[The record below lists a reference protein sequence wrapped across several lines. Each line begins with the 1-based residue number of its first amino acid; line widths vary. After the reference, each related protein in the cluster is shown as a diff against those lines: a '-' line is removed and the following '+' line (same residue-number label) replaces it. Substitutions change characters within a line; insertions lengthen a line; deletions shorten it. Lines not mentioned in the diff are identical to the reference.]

1 MRPGTLKVP
10 GQSGLSDCWVGKLP
24 NYKNHK
30 GGGFEM
36 TITSTPLV
44 DAQAPAG
51 NRQMINAIIA
61 SVLGWSLDLF
71 DLFIL
76 LYVAPVI
83 GALFFPSTNATL
95 SLAAVYASFAVT
107 LLMRPIGSAVFG
119 HYADVHGRKGA
130 MMLAIVGV
138 GVSTAAFGALPTIAQ
153 AGIAAPI
160 IFVILRL
167 IQGVFVGGVVASTH
181 TIGTESVPAKWRG
194 AMSGLV
200 GGGGAGI
207 GALLASFVFLVTS
220 WVFPGE
226 AFAQWGWRFMFFS
239 GLLSSLLGW
248 FIFKNLEESP
258 FFNELQQQKAAGKAT
273 AAASPVKML
282 FSSGYRSVLLINL
295 LITFGGGAG
304 YYLTSGYLPTFLK
317 VINGVPNNVSS
328 LILMGASVTAFVSA
342 ILIGEL
348 SEKIGRKPTFLAV
361 GVCALVLL
369 PLCYLGLAKAADT
382 TQVTLYALAIAFI
395 GNAGY
400 APVLIFL
407 NERFPTSLRASGT
420 GLSWNI
426 GFALGG
432 MMPTFV
438 SLASAG
444 TAQIPMSLA
453 IFSAVIFVIYL
464 IGGLTIPETNGNFH

>member
-1 MRPGTLKVP
+1 
-10 GQSGLSDCWVGKLP
+10 
-24 NYKNHK
+24 
-30 GGGFEM
+30 M
-36 TITSTPLV
+36 TGTPLA
-44 DAQAPAG
+44 DAQAPGG

-83 GALFFPSTNATL
+83 GALFFPSTHATL

-130 MMLAIVGV
+130 MMIAIVGV
-138 GVSTAAFGALPTIAQ
+138 GVSTAAFGALPTIAH

-160 IFVILRL
+160 MFLILRL
-167 IQGVFVGGVVASTH
+167 VQGVFVGGVVASTH

-207 GALLASFVFLVTS
+207 GALLASFVFLITS
-220 WVFPGE
+220 SIFPGE

-258 FFNELQQQKAAGKAT
+258 FFNELQQQKAASKAT
-273 AAASPVKML
+273 AAPSPVRTL
-282 FSSGYRSVLLINL
+282 FSSKYRFVLLINL

-304 YYLTSGYLPTFLK
+304 YYLTSAISELPEGCQRSPQQRL
-317 VINGVPNNVSS
+317 VADPDGCERGRLRLRDP
-328 LILMGASVTAFVSA
+328 GRA
-342 ILIGEL
+342 L
-348 SEKIGRKPTFLAV
+348 SEKIGRKPTFLAA
-361 GVCALVLL
+361 GVSALVLL
-369 PLCYLGLAKAADT
+369 PLCYLDWPRRPARP
-382 TQVTLYALAIAFI
+382 VTLHWPSPSSAMPACARPDIS
-395 GNAGY
+395 
-400 APVLIFL
+400 
-407 NERFPTSLRASGT
+407 EREVSTHSASGT
-420 GLSWNI
+420 GLS
-426 GFALGG
+426 
-432 MMPTFV
+432 
-438 SLASAG
+438 
-444 TAQIPMSLA
+444 
-453 IFSAVIFVIYL
+453 
-464 IGGLTIPETNGNFH
+464 

>member
-1 MRPGTLKVP
+1 MI
-10 GQSGLSDCWVGKLP
+10 
-24 NYKNHK
+24 
-30 GGGFEM
+30 M
-36 TITSTPLV
+36 TGTPLV
-44 DAQAPAG
+44 DAQAPGG

-83 GALFFPSTNATL
+83 GTLFFPSTHATL

-107 LLMRPIGSAVFG
+107 LLMRPIGSAIFG

-130 MMLAIVGV
+130 MMIAIVGV
-138 GVSTAAFGALPTIAQ
+138 GVSTAAFGLLPTIAQ
-153 AGIAAPI
+153 VGIAAPI
-160 IFVILRL
+160 MFLILRL
-167 IQGVFVGGVVASTH
+167 VQGVFVGGVVASTH

-207 GALLASFVFLVTS
+207 GALLASFVFLITS
-220 WVFPGE
+220 SVFPGE

-258 FFNELQQQKAAGKAT
+258 FFNELQQQKAARK
-273 AAASPVKML
+273 AAAAPSPVRTL
-282 FSSGYRSVLLINL
+282 FSSKYRFVLLINL

-304 YYLTSGYLPTFLK
+304 YYITSGFLPSFLK
-317 VINGVPNNVSS
+317 LVNEVPNNVSS
-328 LILMGASVTAFVSA
+328 LILMGASVVALISA
-342 ILIGEL
+342 VVVGAL
-348 SEKIGRKPTFLAV
+348 SDVIGRRKTFILV
-361 GVCALVLL
+361 GLSMLVLL
-369 PLCYLGLAKAADT
+369 PLCYLGLAGTKGTGMVAF
-382 TQVTLYALAIAFI
+382 YALAIAFL

-407 NERFPTSLRASGT
+407 NERFPTEIRASGT

-438 SLASAG
+438 SLAAG
-444 TAQIPMSLA
+444 SPAQIPMSLS
-453 IFSAVIFVIYL
+453 IFAV
-464 IGGLTIPETNGNFH
+464 G

>member
-1 MRPGTLKVP
+1 
-10 GQSGLSDCWVGKLP
+10 
-24 NYKNHK
+24 
-30 GGGFEM
+30 M

-44 DAQAPAG
+44 DAHAPAG
-51 NRQMINAIIA
+51 NRQMIISIIA

-83 GALFFPSTNATL
+83 GTLFFPSTNATL
-95 SLAAVYASFAVT
+95 SLAAVYASFAVA
-107 LLMRPIGSAVFG
+107 LLMLPIGCAVFG
-119 HYADVHGRKGA
+119 NYADVHGRKGGMRTA
-130 MMLAIVGV
+130 MWAVGFTP
-138 GVSTAAFGALPTIAQ
+138 GAFGVRRTTAQ

-160 IFVILRL
+160 MFLILRL
-167 IQGVFVGGVVASTH
+167 VQGVFVGGVVASTH

-207 GALLASFVFLVTS
+207 GALLASVVFLITS
-220 WVFPGE
+220 SVFPGE

-258 FFNELQQQKAAGKAT
+258 FFKELQQQKAARKAT
-273 AAASPVKML
+273 AAPSPVRTL
-282 FSSGYRSVLLINL
+282 FSSKYRAVLLINL

-317 VINGVPNNVSS
+317 VINGIPNNLSS
-328 LILMGASVTAFVSA
+328 LILMGASVTAFISA
-342 ILIGEL
+342 VLIGGL
-348 SEKIGRKPTFLAV
+348 SERIGRKPTFLAV
-361 GVCALVLL
+361 GVCALGLL
-369 PLCYLGLAKAADT
+369 PLCYLGLAGAADMP
-382 TQVTLYALAIAFI
+382 QVPFYALAIAFI

-464 IGGLTIPETNGNFH
+464 VGALSIPETRGNFH

>member
-1 MRPGTLKVP
+1 MG
-10 GQSGLSDCWVGKLP
+10 GL
-24 NYKNHK
+24 
-30 GGGFEM
+30 EM
-36 TITSTPLV
+36 TVTSTPLV
-44 DAQAPAG
+44 DAQAAAV
-51 NRQMINAIIA
+51 NRQMVSAIIA

-83 GALFFPSTNATL
+83 AALFFPSTNATL

-107 LLMRPIGSAVFG
+107 LLMRPIGSAIFG

-130 MMLAIVGV
+130 MLVAIVGV
-138 GVSTAAFGALPTIAQ
+138 GVSTASFGALPTIAQ

-160 IFVILRL
+160 IFLLLRL
-167 IQGVFVGGVVASTH
+167 VQGIFVGGVVASTH
-181 TIGTESVPAKWRG
+181 TIGTESVPARWRG

-207 GALLASFVFLVTS
+207 GALLASFVFLITS
-220 WVFPGE
+220 SVFPGD
-226 AFAQWGWRFMFFS
+226 AFAHWGWRFMFFS

-258 FFNELQQQKAAGKAT
+258 FFNELRLQKAARQAT
-273 AAASPVKML
+273 AAPSPVKTL
-282 FSSGYRSVLLINL
+282 FSREYRSVLLVNL

-304 YYLTSGYLPTFLK
+304 YYLTSGYLPSFLK
-317 VINGVPNNVSS
+317 IINGVPNNISS
-328 LILMGASVTAFVSA
+328 LILMGASVAAFVSA
-342 ILIGEL
+342 ILIGAL

-361 GVCALVLL
+361 GVSALVLL
-369 PLCYLGLAKAADT
+369 PLCYLGLAKATDT
-382 TQVTLYALAIAFI
+382 AEVTLYALAIAFI

-432 MMPTFV
+432 MTPTFV
-438 SLASAG
+438 SLASAT

-453 IFSAVIFVIYL
+453 IFSIAIFVVYI
-464 IGGLTIPETNGNFH
+464 IGALTIPETRGNFH